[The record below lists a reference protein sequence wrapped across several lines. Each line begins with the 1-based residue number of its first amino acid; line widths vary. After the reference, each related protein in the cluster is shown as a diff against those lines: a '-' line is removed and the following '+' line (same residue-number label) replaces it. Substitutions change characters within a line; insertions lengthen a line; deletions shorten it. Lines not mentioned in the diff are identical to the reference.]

1 MKKFRD
7 RIIESIVQHPYGTA
21 LFLGIFIYNLFLL
34 LPNGIHE
41 CVRGICGLS
50 MVDTYFHDSFYHIA
64 LASTAFQTVPFQ
76 MPIFSSAL
84 MQGYHYLYDLLLYLL
99 SFSGLSLVTLYWRIS
114 PLVYLGG
121 MSWLLVRYARTVHRS
136 SAFLFLLLFLFFFG
150 GTASYIATIR
160 NSGSPFGDGVSS
172 LLHTSTLILY
182 PTVGF
187 SLILFGAIFIILMDR
202 RESRR
207 RTIVIGLLLF
217 LSMGMKFYAGLLLIL
232 MIGIIELYT
241 GWKETHYKR
250 TGLRL
255 GMYAFCFFAALVVFY
270 RFPQALGTEP
280 VFSYAPFATVH
291 PVFED
296 SHIYRTES
304 LIHAR
309 QTLEKVG
316 LGPRLVVIEALA
328 ATLYLF
334 HHYGTRLLGL
344 GYLFWLI
351 GKRKATIVDVSSTVV
366 IIAATGASMV
376 LVQRGDQ
383 WWNSMQF
390 LYYSAFLLTLY
401 TARWLYR
408 LTEYKEKWAV
418 ALVVLVCVLSIP
430 DSIEKMSELY
440 KTPKRI
446 VSAEEVS
453 ALSFLRRQSKGV
465 VFSVPSLPDTAYI
478 SALSH
483 KVVYYADEQMLRNNG
498 IDYQARKTQL
508 LKPEDLDLNSVNAQY
523 VYLVKKDPEFV
534 LIHRKAKDT
543 SFREIYENKEVII
556 MKRDR

>member
-1 MKKFRD
+1 MKK
-7 RIIESIVQHPYGTA
+7 QHPSVVV
-21 LFLGIFIYNLFLL
+21 LFLGIIIYNLFLL
-34 LPNGIHE
+34 LPNGIYE
-41 CVRGICGLS
+41 CIRGICGFS
-50 MVDTYFHDSFYHIA
+50 TVDTYFHDSFYHIA

-76 MPIFSSAL
+76 MPVFSGTL
-84 MQGYHYLYDLLLYLL
+84 MQGYHYLYNLLLYLL

-114 PLVYLGG
+114 PLVYLVG

-136 SAFLFLLLFLFFFG
+136 SLFLFLLLFLFFFG

-187 SLILFGAIFIILMDR
+187 SLILFGVALIILIDQR
-202 RESRR
+202 SFRR
-207 RTIVIGLLLF
+207 RTVFIGLLLF
-217 LSMGMKFYAGLLLIL
+217 FSMGMKFYAGLLLLL
-232 MIGIIELYT
+232 MIGIIEAYT
-241 GWKETHYKR
+241 AWKETAYNR
-250 TGLRL
+250 AALRL
-255 GMYAFCFFAALVVFY
+255 GFYGICFFVALVVFY
-270 RFPQALGTEP
+270 RFPQALGNEP

-296 SHIYRTES
+296 DHIYRTEY

-309 QTLEKVG
+309 QALEKTG
-316 LGPRLVVIEALA
+316 LGPRLIAIETLA
-328 ATLYLF
+328 AGLYLF

-351 GKRKATIVDVSSTVV
+351 AKRKATIMDVASAVV
-366 IIAATGASMV
+366 IITATGASMM

-390 LYYSAFLLTLY
+390 LYYSAFLLTIY
-401 TARWLYR
+401 TARLLYR
-408 LTEYKEKWAV
+408 LTHYRKRWAV

-453 ALSFLRRQSKGV
+453 ALSFLRRQSYGV
-465 VFSVPSLPDTAYI
+465 VFSVPLMPDTAYI

-483 KVVYYADEQMLRNNG
+483 KVVYFADEQMLRNNG
-498 IDYQARKTQL
+498 IDYKARKAQL

-523 VYLVKKDPEFV
+523 VYLVKKDPQFV
-534 LIHRKAKDT
+534 LMHRKAKDT
-543 SFREIYENKEVII
+543 SFREIYQNKEVII